1 VHTFLFNNEKLKYL
15 KKMITKLLILTIFFV
30 IKVLAVL
37 NLDNESELRESQAAL
52 FNVNSNFGWLLLNYV
67 GPSTIH
73 FTASGEGGA
82 EDLSPNFKNDQI
94 QYALIRI
101 KDYENK
107 IRDIFI
113 TWIGSNVDIIEK
125 GNKLNFLDDVQLY
138 LQPFHADVTVLNK
151 DKFTYNSLLDK
162 SNPLSGSHVID

>member
-1 VHTFLFNNEKLKYL
+1 
-15 KKMITKLLILTIFFV
+15 MITKLLILTILFV
-30 IKVLAVL
+30 TKVLAIL
-37 NLDNESELRESQAAL
+37 ILDNESELREAQAAL
-52 FNVNSNFGWLLLNYV
+52 FNVNSNSGWLLLNYIE
-67 GPSTIH
+67 PSIIH
-73 FTASGEGGA
+73 FAAGGEGGV
-82 EDLSPNFKNDQI
+82 EDLSPFFEDDQI

-125 GNKLNFLDDVQLY
+125 SKKSKYLDDAQSY

-151 DKFTYNSLLDK
+151 DKFTFNTLLNK
-162 SNPLSGSHVID
+162 SSPLSSSHVID